1 MPFIDST
8 YIGQMI
14 TDQKRDALTPAGAVL
29 TTYITTADSVV
40 VSACARA
47 GYTVNPATPPTG
59 QAGEIL
65 KLASLFAYVTLASA
79 LRRDVLIPEEV
90 LRTLI
95 DPEEIATGVVQ
106 LPGLV
111 PNPLGSAGGASFENN
126 PSGDTST
133 NYAPVFTRKT
143 MVGF

>member
-1 MPFIDST
+1 MPFLDST
-8 YIGQMI
+8 YIGDMI
-14 TDQKRDALTPAGAVL
+14 TAQKRDALTPSGAVL
-29 TTYITTADSVV
+29 NAYISSADAVV
-40 VSACARA
+40 TQACARA

-65 KLASLFAYVTLASA
+65 KLAALYAYVALSSA

-90 LRTLI
+90 MRILI
-95 DPEEIATGVVQ
+95 DPDDIASGVVQ

-111 PNPLGSAGGASFENN
+111 PSAIGSAGGASFENN
-126 PSGDTST
+126 PSGDTTT
-133 NYAPVFTRKT
+133 NYAPVFARKT